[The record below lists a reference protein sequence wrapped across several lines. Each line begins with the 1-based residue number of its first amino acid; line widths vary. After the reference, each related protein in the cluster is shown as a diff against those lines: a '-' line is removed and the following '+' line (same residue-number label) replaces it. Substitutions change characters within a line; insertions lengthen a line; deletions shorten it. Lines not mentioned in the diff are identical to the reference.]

1 MLTIERHQQ
10 DEWCLWFSCYVH
22 YSKIYQI
29 LEGSFRDFLDSVS
42 AEKSEKKKQYNLHL
56 FYLFNLLTMK
66 HLKINGFKKI
76 LQLRRGMGVCVAFSL
91 SAQFARAML
100 KSPEERRRWGQSSAN
115 PFICFNLWNPCL
127 FIYLNAKKGIPFR
140 RSRPVG

>member
-42 AEKSEKKKQYNLHL
+42 AKKSEKKAIK
-56 FYLFNLLTMK
+56 LT
-66 HLKINGFKKI
+66 L
-76 LQLRRGMGVCVAFSL
+76 V
-91 SAQFARAML
+91 
-100 KSPEERRRWGQSSAN
+100 
-115 PFICFNLWNPCL
+115 L
-127 FIYLNAKKGIPFR
+127 FIQ
-140 RSRPVG
+140 PVNNETS